1 MAFYTHIVTNK
12 YINNGKVY
20 NFNNDIGR
28 KKITFFL
35 FTFADTGF
43 WTQVGVIWS

>member
-1 MAFYTHIVTNK
+1 MVFYIYIVMNK

-28 KKITFFL
+28 KKIIFF
-35 FTFADTGF
+35 FFIFVDIGF
-43 WTQVGVIWS
+43 WI

>member
-20 NFNNDIGR
+20 NFNNDR
-28 KKITFFL
+28 EEKITFFL

-43 WTQVGVIWS
+43 WTQVGVMWS

>member
-20 NFNNDIGR
+20 NFNNDR
-28 KKITFFL
+28 EEKKLPFFSSPL
-35 FTFADTGF
+35 QTQGF
-43 WTQVGVIWS
+43 GHR

>member
-20 NFNNDIGR
+20 NFNNDR
-28 KKITFFL
+28 EEKN
-35 FTFADTGF
+35 
-43 WTQVGVIWS
+43 